1 MKRTYKV
8 NSQFVAENK
17 TVDTGS
23 RLNAIVFT
31 NRGTNPVLIN
41 NEPLN
46 EGESLSNNGLE
57 GEIDTTS
64 YKVTFD
70 TSGAGTSLLYVRC
83 KNYDE

>member
-1 MKRTYKV
+1 MRRSYKITT
-8 NSQFVAENK
+8 QFVAENK
-17 TVDTGS
+17 MIDTGA

-57 GEIDTTS
+57 GEIDTSRYTV
-64 YKVTFD
+64 KFD
-70 TSGAGTSLLYVRC
+70 TSGAGTSLLYVRT